1 MQGFWSRSIKNAKMK
16 KIVCSNA
23 FSKIRVSPFSTET
36 ATSSSSSAES
46 LYRRVSAVADSK
58 ASIAPVL
65 DQWVEE
71 GNPVK
76 RDAFQSLIQRMRTSR
91 RYQHALEISQWI
103 AKDGSVEQ
111 TPIDAAVQLDL
122 IFKSQGL
129 QHAEQYFDSIVEK
142 LKASQPYGALLN
154 CYVKNKSVQKAEAL
168 AQEMKNMGFLNTPFA
183 YNKLTELYSQTGQHE
198 KINTLMDEMK
208 VKGVIQDKFTWK
220 IRLNACVAAS
230 DIVGME
236 SILHEMEKD
245 PIIVVEWKL
254 YAIAS
259 DGYVKAGLVDK
270 ALVTLKKVE
279 EIAIE
284 RSAVAAF
291 EYLLSQYASLGKK
304 NELLRAWSLFKA
316 TGEVTMDSYTS
327 MITYLEN
334 LDDIHVAEKI
344 WEEFES
350 NGTDREFRVLKQL
363 IVSCCKKGF
372 FEKAESLI
380 KQTEEKAGEISWAT
394 DSVWKILATGY
405 LKDEQIGKA
414 IEMFKKSLSVS
425 KRRLIKPGKNVLA
438 TCFSHFEGQGDVQG
452 AEDFVKL
459 LSSKGPLTREVYHSL
474 LRTYIKANKQFN
486 PVLKRMKADGLPANE
501 ETQQIVGGSATA

>member
-1 MQGFWSRSIKNAKMK
+1 MK
-16 KIVCSNA
+16 
-23 FSKIRVSPFSTET
+23 
-36 ATSSSSSAES
+36 
-46 LYRRVSAVADSK
+46 RRVSAVADSK

-65 DQWVEE
+65 DQWAEE

-76 RDAFQSLIQRMRTSR
+76 RKMFQSLIQRMRTSR
-91 RYQHALEISQWI
+91 RYQRALEISQWI

-111 TPIDAAVQLDL
+111 TPIDVAVQLDL

-142 LKASQPYGALLN
+142 SKASEPYGALLN
-154 CYVKNKSVQKAEAL
+154 CYVKKISVKKAETL
-168 AQEMKNMGFLNTPFA
+168 VQEMKKMGFVNTPFA
-183 YNKLTELYSQTGQHE
+183 YNKLTELYMQTGQHE

-208 VKGVIQDKFTWK
+208 EKGVIQDKFTWK
-220 IRLNACVAAS
+220 NRLNACVAAS

-236 SILHEMEKD
+236 SILHEMEED
-245 PIIVVEWKL
+245 PIIAK
-254 YAIAS
+254 I
-259 DGYVKAGLVDK
+259 
-270 ALVTLKKVE
+270 E

-284 RSAVAAF
+284 RSVIAPF

-304 NELLRAWSLFKA
+304 NELLRVWNLFKA
-316 TGEVTMDSYTS
+316 IGVVTMDSYTS
-327 MITYLEN
+327 MITYLVN
-334 LDDIHVAEKI
+334 LDDIHGAEKI
-344 WEEFES
+344 FEEFES

-363 IVSCCKKGF
+363 LVSCCKKGF

-394 DSVWKILATGY
+394 DTVWKILATGY

-414 IEMFKKSLSVS
+414 IEMFKKSMSVS
-425 KRRLIKPGKNVLA
+425 KRRWIKPSKKVLA

-459 LSSKGPLTREVYHSL
+459 LASKGPLTREVYHSL
-474 LRTYIKANKQFN
+474 LKTYIKANKQFN
-486 PVLKRMKADGLPANE
+486 PVLKRMKADGLSANE
-501 ETQQIVGGSATA
+501 ETQRILGESSTA